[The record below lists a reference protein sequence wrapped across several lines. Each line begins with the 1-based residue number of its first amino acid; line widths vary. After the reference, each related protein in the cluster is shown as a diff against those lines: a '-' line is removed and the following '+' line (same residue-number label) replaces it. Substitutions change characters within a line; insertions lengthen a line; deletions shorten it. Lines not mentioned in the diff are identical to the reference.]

1 MRLSQENLI
10 ECRNFL
16 LILQLLLKLNKI
28 KIMAASEALIFQI
41 QKFSTEDGPGIRTT
55 VFFKHCPLKCIWC
68 HNPESILKIP
78 QLEWFKHKC
87 IGCKTCI
94 ETCQQKALSFDK
106 NGLNIDR
113 EKCTE
118 CGECVV
124 ECPST
129 ALNMLGRWWKLE
141 DLFYEI
147 EKDKVYYTESNGG
160 LTVSGGE
167 PTQQPDFVADF
178 LKKCKENGISTA
190 VDTCGY
196 ASKKVYEQILPY
208 VDLVLLDIKLID
220 SDKHKEFTGVPNEA
234 ILENTIWISN
244 YLKGNGK
251 KMWIRTPIIPLYT
264 AIEENLKGIGEFIV
278 NKLNN
283 FPERWD
289 LLSFNNLCVSKYE
302 RLNMDWSLKDV
313 LLMKKEEMEHF
324 LNIAEST
331 GVKNPRWSG
340 LIRSIEKNE
349 NIMKN
354 QDHHLVDNVD

>member
-1 MRLSQENLI
+1 
-10 ECRNFL
+10 
-16 LILQLLLKLNKI
+16 
-28 KIMAASEALIFQI
+28 MAASEALIFQI

-55 VFFKHCPLKCIWC
+55 VFFKQCPLKCIWC
-68 HNPESILKIP
+68 HNPESILKSP

-129 ALNMLGRWWKLE
+129 ALNMLGTWWKLE

-234 ILENTIWISN
+234 ILEIAIWISN

-264 AIEENLKGIGEFIV
+264 AIEENIKGIGEFIV

-289 LLSFNNLCVSKYE
+289 LLSFNNLCASKYE
-302 RLNMDWSLKDV
+302 RLNIDWSLKDI
-313 LLMKKEEMEHF
+313 LLIKKEEMEHF

-331 GVKNPRWSG
+331 GVKNPHWSG
-340 LIRSIEKNE
+340 LIRSIENNE
-349 NIMKN
+349 KIMKN
-354 QDHHLVDNVD
+354 QDHHLVDNID